1 MCGLFSSGD
10 QGVQSGLLAA
20 VQAHGLNVDRSSG
33 DNLGAV
39 LGVEVVQVGL
49 MLEVVGV
56 NFAAVNNQVGLDV
69 VVEFLHFEG
78 DVLGSQDV
86 LGNGQDLGMGGGRS
100 SHGDGGAGQSG
111 VIDSG
116 VIAIAGFGND
126 GHDSAGVLI
135 GDEIS
140 NLLAAQRGNQSQGS
154 RSGLVAFLDAQD
166 VAVGGEGAF
175 DQQGISNGVQ
185 AVADG
190 EVVVDNGVI
199 SSSMASMW
207 SIQ

>member
-20 VQAHGLNVDRSSG
+20 VQAHGLHVDRSSG

-69 VVEFLHFEG
+69 VVELLDHEG
-78 DVLGSQDV
+78 DVLSSQDV
-86 LGNGQDLGMGGGRS
+86 LGDGQDLSMGRGGS

-111 VIDSG
+111 VIDGS
-116 VIAIAGFGND
+116 VVAITGK
-126 GHDSAGVLI
+126 
-135 GDEIS
+135 
-140 NLLAAQRGNQSQGS
+140 R
-154 RSGLVAFLDAQD
+154 
-166 VAVGGEGAF
+166 
-175 DQQGISNGVQ
+175 
-185 AVADG
+185 
-190 EVVVDNGVI
+190 
-199 SSSMASMW
+199 
-207 SIQ
+207 